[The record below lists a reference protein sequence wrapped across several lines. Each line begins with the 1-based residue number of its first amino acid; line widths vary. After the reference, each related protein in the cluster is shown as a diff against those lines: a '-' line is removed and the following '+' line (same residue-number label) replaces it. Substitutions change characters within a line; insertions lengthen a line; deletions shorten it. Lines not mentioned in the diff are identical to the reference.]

1 MIIDPDS
8 PLGKELGITTDS
20 YKPYVCPRCGRT
32 SNEHICPHCGSEC
45 NLILY

>member
-1 MIIDPDS
+1 MLIKPGKT
-8 PLGKELGITTDS
+8 LGKELGLTKDL
-20 YKPYVCPRCGRT
+20 YKPYMCPRCVRT